1 MDWAWWCSSLIWY
14 TLAILFKGFVSVK
27 FMSTRHVF
35 RDSRMAVWGFRLS
48 VIAAHL
54 VVFTV
59 LLHRFAGQATAVSL
73 NLLQIGFFVAFV
85 GLVVSLIAAVQIW
98 NQLLGGFA
106 KAVFGGV
113 LSFLVLAWPL
123 SQLPL
128 YLMSPYI
135 YDVSTDVTSPPPFQV
150 LASKRQFGSN
160 PIEFV
165 ARADFDD
172 GVTSLWVNKSG
183 QDSFDML
190 RQLVL
195 KRKWEIVA
203 LKPPTATDDEGV
215 IEAVDQSLV
224 LAAPYDIVL
233 RIQSKG
239 EQSVLDMRS
248 ASRYGSFDLGHN
260 QARILSLWQE
270 LRDKNP
276 EIQPLGTGQ
285 PRFRPL
291 SSIRKTTVK
300 SRP

>member
-1 MDWAWWCSSLIWY
+1 
-14 TLAILFKGFVSVK
+14 
-27 FMSTRHVF
+27 MSTRQVF

-59 LLHRFAGQATAVSL
+59 LLHRYAGQATAVSL
-73 NLLQIGFFVAFV
+73 NLLQIGFLVAFA
-85 GLVVSLIAAVQIW
+85 GLIVSLIAAVQIW

-106 KAVFGGV
+106 KAVVGVV

-128 YLMSPYI
+128 YLVSPQI
-135 YDVSTDVTSPPPFQV
+135 YDVSTDVTAPPPFQALV
-150 LASKRQFGSN
+150 ARRHFGSN
-160 PIEFV
+160 PTAFV
-165 ARADFDD
+165 TDTPPDEAL
-172 GVTSLWVNKSG
+172 TSLWINKSG
-183 QDSFDML
+183 QDSFDMV

-203 LKPPTATDDEGV
+203 VKPPTATEDEGI
-215 IEAVDQSLV
+215 IEAVDRSLV

-233 RIQSKG
+233 RIQSRG

-260 QARILSLWQE
+260 KKRILNFWQE
-270 LRDKNP
+270 LRSKNP
-276 EIQPLGTGQ
+276 GIQPIGKGQ
-285 PRFRPL
+285 ARFRKLAPKKPKAPVT
-291 SSIRKTTVK
+291 SKRTSKK
-300 SRP
+300 SR